1 MGPAVIAAPPSAAMA
16 GFLQRLNVAACG
28 YCPWRP
34 GAGIPMLVP
43 EPRAMQVVAR
53 DHDQETP

>member
-1 MGPAVIAAPPSAAMA
+1 MA